1 MYLLL
6 RKYRQEH
13 GRYPSIF
20 NRSPVL
26 EALAPSAPQ
35 QQPQQPAPQP
45 QQRRSRRVWRAEN
58 AQSGA
63 PQYTVQAGEG
73 ELSLGM
79 GRKPST
85 EEYELHDVNT
95 NTHSEPASG
104 DTSEQNLERTPSRL
118 RDSLPP
124 YIPPPQ
130 SAVTV
135 DRARRSSL
143 PSART
148 NFESLPQ

>member
-1 MYLLL
+1 MVVSLLIIYLLL

-13 GRYPSIF
+13 GHYPSIF

-26 EALAPSAPQ
+26 EALAPSAPL
-35 QQPQQPAPQP
+35 QPQLQQPAPQR

-58 AQSGA
+58 AQNGA
-63 PQYTVQAGEG
+63 PTYTVQAGDG
-73 ELSLGM
+73 ELSLGI
-79 GRKPST
+79 GRKQST
-85 EEYELHDVNT
+85 EEYELHEV

-104 DTSEQNLERTPSRL
+104 DTSEQNAERTPSRP

-130 SAVTV
+130 PAVTV
-135 DRARRSSL
+135 DRRSSL
-143 PSART
+143 PSA
-148 NFESLPQ
+148 